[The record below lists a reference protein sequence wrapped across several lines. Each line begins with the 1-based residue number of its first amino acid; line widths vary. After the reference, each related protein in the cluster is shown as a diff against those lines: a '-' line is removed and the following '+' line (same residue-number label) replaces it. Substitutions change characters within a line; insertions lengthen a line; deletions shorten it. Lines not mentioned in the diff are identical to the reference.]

1 MSSESSKVQV
11 EYISEDKNT
20 KVNCDKWKD
29 TVLLCNRTDASG
41 QRSRVGA
48 GGGRGDCS
56 PGRVGPARPHAG
68 GCDRVASNSLA
79 EIASASSSSSTTHP
93 FPT

>member
-1 MSSESSKVQV
+1 MSSEPSKVQV
-11 EYISEDKNT
+11 EFINEDKSC
-20 KVNCDKWKD
+20 KVNYKGRKD
-29 TVLLCNRTDASG
+29 AVLLCNRSDASG

-48 GGGRGDCS
+48 GGGRGNCG

-93 FPT
+93 FPI